1 MPGLFLSI
9 KGELR
14 AMKHGGE
21 TMAKYHLQTPFSE
34 QDVRQLHVGDV
45 VYFDGTL
52 FGIRDL
58 TQIYMF
64 DQQHEPPVSLQG
76 MPCIHTAPSLKKVGD
91 RWEPIC
97 VGTTTSV
104 RMDRFTPALIEKYG
118 VRAIIG
124 KAGLYQG
131 SLEAMQRFG
140 AVYLAIVG
148 GAASLETQQIEEVEA
163 VYWEHLHPEALYQ
176 FRVKDFGPL
185 TVAMDTHGNHLYFQV
200 KDRAKQKLPEIYEK
214 LGVTGAGR

>member
-1 MPGLFLSI
+1 
-9 KGELR
+9 
-14 AMKHGGE
+14 
-21 TMAKYHLQTPFSE
+21 MAQHHLQTPFSE
-34 QDVRQLHVGDV
+34 ELIRTLRVGDI

-64 DQQHEPPVSLQG
+64 DQHHEPPVSLKG
-76 MPCIHTAPSLKKVGD
+76 MPCIHTAPSLKKTGD
-91 RWEPIC
+91 KWAPIC
-97 VGTTTSV
+97 VGTTTSG
-104 RMDRFTPALIEKYG
+104 RMDRFTPALIETYG
-118 VRAIIG
+118 VRAVIG
-124 KAGLYQG
+124 KGGLYEA
-131 SLEAMQRFG
+131 SLEAMKKCG

-185 TVAMDTHGNHLYFQV
+185 TVAMDSHGGHLYQGV
-200 KDRAKQKLPEIYEK
+200 KAEATRRLPEIYK
-214 LGVTGAGR
+214 RLGVE

>member
-1 MPGLFLSI
+1 
-9 KGELR
+9 
-14 AMKHGGE
+14 
-21 TMAKYHLQTPFSE
+21 MAKYLLKTPFSE
-34 QDVRQLHVGDV
+34 EDVRQLNVGDT

-64 DQQHEPPVSLQG
+64 DQNHEPPVSLEG
-76 MPCIHTAPSLKKVGD
+76 MPCIHTAPSLKKEGD
-91 RWEPIC
+91 HWEPIC

-104 RMDRFTPALIEKYG
+104 RMDRFTPLLIEKYG
-118 VRAIIG
+118 VRAVIG
-124 KAGLYQG
+124 KAGLYEG
-131 SLEAMQRFG
+131 SLEAMKKFG

-148 GAASLETQQIEEVEA
+148 GAAALETQQIEEVEA

-185 TVAMDTHGNHLYFQV
+185 TVAMDAHGNHRYFSV
-200 KDRAKQKLPEIYEK
+200 KAEAQRRLPDIYKK
-214 LGVTGAGR
+214 LGVV